1 MFIVRYHEIALK
13 GGNRPFFESQLKR
26 NLEKSLAFLGE
37 GLGPIKVSNT
47 RDHLEVF
54 CSGEQRGE
62 VGNCIR
68 GTLGV
73 ANFSWV
79 EEVPLPKDDPVKS
92 FETVCEHGVKLV
104 EEALGQEETECGQGG
119 EGVPFRVLVNRKDK
133 QFPFNSMQIAR
144 EISGRVLPRFKGEN
158 GHGRLKVD
166 LSHPKVVLH
175 VTWDYKKVFLYVN
188 KEKGPGG
195 LAVGSA
201 GKVVA
206 LLSAGFDSP
215 VASWMMMRRGAKVA
229 FVHFHSYPAVGPESI
244 ENVEKIVKILNQY
257 QLASV
262 LYLIPLI
269 EYQKEVVA
277 KAPSSLFVLLY
288 RRMMMRLAQ
297 RVMYR
302 EAAKALVTGE
312 SLSQVASQTLDNL
325 NVVNVIAK
333 KPVFRPLIGM
343 NKDEII
349 QWAGRIGTA
358 EVSAQ
363 PYDDCCSLY
372 VSRSPALSAKLE
384 EIEAAEALL
393 DVAGFEEKLW
403 AAREMRKFFVGPKP
417 E

>member
-1 MFIVRYHEIALK
+1 MFIIRYHEIALK

-26 NLEKSLAFLGE
+26 NLEKSLSSLEGE
-37 GLGPIKVSNT
+37 QDPVKVVNT

-54 CSGEQRGE
+54 CSEGQRE
-62 VGNCIR
+62 EIGNRIR

-79 EEVPLPKDDPVKS
+79 EEIALAKGNPAEDFD
-92 FETVCEHGVKLV
+92 LV
-104 EEALGQEETECGQGG
+104 QAHATRLIEEALAKEGFISETTVG
-119 EGVPFRVLVNRKDK
+119 EGVPFRVLVHRKDK
-133 QFPFNSMQIAR
+133 QFPLNSMQIAR
-144 EISGRVLPRFKGEN
+144 EISGRVLPRFKG
-158 GHGRLKVD
+158 RLKVD
-166 LSHPKVVLH
+166 LSHPKIVLY
-175 VTWDYKKVFLYVN
+175 VTWDYGKVFLYVN

-195 LAVGSA
+195 LPVGSA

-206 LLSAGFDSP
+206 LLSSGFDSP
-215 VASWMMMRRGAKVA
+215 VASWMMMRRGAKIV

-244 ENVEKIVKILNQY
+244 ENVEKIVKILNRY

-277 KAPSSLFVLLY
+277 KAPSPLFVLLY

-297 RVMYR
+297 RVMFR
-302 EAAKALVTGE
+302 ETAKALITGE

-325 NVVNVIAK
+325 NVVNAIAK
-333 KPVFRPLIGM
+333 RPVLRPLIGM

-349 QWAGRIGTA
+349 EWAIRIGTA
-358 EVSAQ
+358 EVSAE

-372 VSRSPALSAKLE
+372 VSRSPALSAKLDE
-384 EIEAAEALL
+384 VEAAEALL
-393 DVAGFEEKLW
+393 DVADFESTLW

-417 E
+417 EGK